1 MKAWRVHRYGA
12 PRQALRLDELDEP
25 LPGSGALRIRVRAA
39 ALNRNDADMCRGR
52 YPTIHPPLPFGL
64 GMEVTGTVEAAAPGL
79 EDWIGRRVAAVPSG
93 GIGGYAGQAL
103 AAVDMVFQIPESLSD
118 TDAAALLIP
127 FHTAHLA
134 LHRRGALESGETLL
148 VHSAAGGVGSAA
160 LQLGVAA
167 GARVIATAG
176 GAEKVRLCRELGAE
190 LAIDYREQDFVEAVL
205 DATGGRGADVVCD
218 LVGGEVGLRSFDCIA
233 REGRYLIAG
242 FSAGVESGEVG
253 LPPRRASLGN
263 FSLVGVMMAWVSEPD
278 PALRRAGFQPF
289 PREVGEAI
297 HADVLALLAAGR
309 IRPVVGRVIDFDQ
322 VPAGLEDLESRR
334 TLGRVVVRVS

>member
-1 MKAWRVHRYGA
+1 MKAWRVHAYGA
-12 PRQALRLDELDEP
+12 PGEALRLDELAEP
-25 LPGSGALRIRVRAA
+25 VPGSGEVRIRVAAA

-64 GMEVTGTVEAAAPGL
+64 GMEVTGTVDAAAPGL
-79 EDWIGRRVAAVPSG
+79 EDWLGRRVAAVPSG
-93 GIGGYAGQAL
+93 GFGGYASRAL
-103 AAVDMVFQIPESLSD
+103 ARVDMVFPVPESLAAA
-118 TDAAALLIP
+118 DAAALLIP

-134 LHRRGALESGETLL
+134 LHRRAGLRAGETLL

-167 GARVIATAG
+167 GARVVATAG
-176 GAEKVRLCRELGAE
+176 GPEKVGLCRELGAD

-205 DATGGRGADVVCD
+205 AATGGRGADVVCD
-218 LVGGEVGLRSFDCIA
+218 LVGGEVALRSFDCIA

-242 FSAGVESGEVG
+242 FSGGVEAGEIG

-263 FSLVGVMMAWVSEPD
+263 FSLVGVMMAWVSELD

-289 PREVGEAI
+289 SREVGEEV
-297 HADVLALLAAGR
+297 HRDVLALLEAGR
-309 IRPVVGRVIDFDQ
+309 IRPVVGRTIDFED
-322 VPAGLEDLESRR
+322 VPRGLEDLESRR
-334 TLGRVVVRVS
+334 TLGRVVVRVP